1 MVMGSDSCMP
11 YDSELDL
18 GMLATS
24 GTVAG
29 ALLRTV
35 SGRTGVHKQWMN
47 RILTCRPLAGIPGVA
62 RPRPVAFWPVD
73 ALWLAEWLLLL
84 GQAA

>member
-1 MVMGSDSCMP
+1 MP

-18 GMLATS
+18 GMLATR

-29 ALLRTV
+29 AVLRTV
-35 SGRTGVHKQWMN
+35 SGRTGVHEQRMN

-62 RPRPVAFWPVD
+62 RPRPVTFWSVD
-73 ALWLAEWLLLL
+73 ALWLAERLLFV